1 MQYRGPRTAT
11 SGVRSD
17 EGTEGIHE
25 VNDVGA
31 RSREAERGYS
41 ASRAVARAFRRTDQS
56 IPGLVPASLSARDAD
71 HPRSSRQHARTEPLR
86 YREGSLAAQAV
97 DRRQWSRSAAGRRQL
112 QRSRLPLD
120 GNGRGPLRTQCSDRR
135 HPWRAAPRT
144 IRAQSA
150 AGEPRSARAPQLRA
164 GAASQRARPRLAA
177 IHGARLA
184 EPWRRRHHEPA
195 AQVAAAAG
203 RRLAVFRHDDP
214 AHAAGRPVLP
224 GGPGPARDLSQH
236 RDPLVGRL
244 AALRLRPRAATP
256 GAHRSGERTVAS
268 GRKDSPRCTR
278 PPAGRCDRATS
289 RISSSPA

>member
-1 MQYRGPRTAT
+1 MLQKHRIERPPVSGCGRTAINERCRSPLRLRARSRKELYCNRRLSGAISRPRTAT

-97 DRRQWSRSAAGRRQL
+97 DRRQWSRSTPGRRQL

-135 HPWRAAPRT
+135 HPWRAASRT
-144 IRAQSA
+144 IRAQSK

-164 GAASQRARPRLAA
+164 GAASQRARSRLAA

-203 RRLAVFRHDDP
+203 R
-214 AHAAGRPVLP
+214 
-224 GGPGPARDLSQH
+224 
-236 RDPLVGRL
+236 
-244 AALRLRPRAATP
+244 
-256 GAHRSGERTVAS
+256 
-268 GRKDSPRCTR
+268 
-278 PPAGRCDRATS
+278 
-289 RISSSPA
+289 